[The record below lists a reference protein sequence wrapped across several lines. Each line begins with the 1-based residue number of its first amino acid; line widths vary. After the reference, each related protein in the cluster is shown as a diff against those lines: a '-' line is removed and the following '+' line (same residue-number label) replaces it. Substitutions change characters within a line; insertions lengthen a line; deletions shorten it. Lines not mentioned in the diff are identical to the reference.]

1 MANDV
6 KLQEGQVPLDEH
18 LRPLKVGGETSS
30 VEIAKHGSGIGM
42 KVTGDLEVT
51 GTSPSDDTKLP
62 LAGGTMTGDIA
73 TASDFTL
80 DVGGDLT
87 LDASGG
93 DIKLETSGNTSINI
107 DCGVSPAI
115 RIFESAG
122 GTDYCDIATASS
134 GATTISTVDA
144 AGADADFTL
153 DIDGDIKI
161 GCNSGGSITLQEN
174 DASVYTP
181 TATSDATTKAYVDTK
196 YFFSQT
202 MNFYSPATDH
212 DVEWIICNN
221 ETFFKLGGTDETVTN
236 TETATISQA
245 NQGIAR
251 SLWFIAPYNM
261 TITHIS
267 GSIMDDDIDAHP
279 SGNYKLGIWS
289 VGSFGTSGSTPTAKT
304 GSQTFTLEY
313 ITATVSGTEDDDT
326 AYVFYDAS
334 PSLTLS
340 AGDGIWVGYLNTR
353 SALGDASTVQM
364 SIWGYA
370 T

>member
-30 VEIAKHGSGIGM
+30 VEIAKHGSDIGM

-134 GATTISTVDA
+134 GVTTISTVDA
-144 AGADADFTL
+144 AGADADFIL
-153 DIDGDIKI
+153 DIDGDITL
-161 GCNSGGSITLQEN
+161 NSVSGNFIAEKAGTEFSAANSAYAGMILGYTEMAYGTTSGRYNTTTSFEVIN
-174 DASVYTP
+174 DNYDHSDGAEDHFLGVTFVVPPSNNVEIEVYLP
-181 TATSDATTKAYVDTK
+181 YVLNVDGILALGLATATDATTLKAKFEVAAWDVDESDTVQIVQRWVIDGSDSGMTGGAWSAGESK
-196 YFFSQT
+196 TLYCMAKEGTAGGRLYWGDGFINYGDMT
-202 MNFYSPATDH
+202 MKATALPAT
-212 DVEWIICNN
+212 I
-221 ETFFKLGGTDETVTN
+221 
-236 TETATISQA
+236 
-245 NQGIAR
+245 
-251 SLWFIAPYNM
+251 
-261 TITHIS
+261 
-267 GSIMDDDIDAHP
+267 
-279 SGNYKLGIWS
+279 
-289 VGSFGTSGSTPTAKT
+289 
-304 GSQTFTLEY
+304 
-313 ITATVSGTEDDDT
+313 
-326 AYVFYDAS
+326 
-334 PSLTLS
+334 
-340 AGDGIWVGYLNTR
+340 GDGT
-353 SALGDASTVQM
+353 
-364 SIWGYA
+364 
-370 T
+370 

>member
-30 VEIAKHGSGIGM
+30 VEIAKHGSDIGM

-122 GTDYCDIATASS
+122 GTDYCDIATVAA

-181 TATSDATTKAYVDTK
+181 TATSDATTKTYVDTK

-221 ETFFKLGGTDETVTN
+221 ETFLK
-236 TETATISQA
+236 
-245 NQGIAR
+245 
-251 SLWFIAPYNM
+251 LWFIAPYNM